1 MMNLENQGTHMES
14 PRVLTQTARLLVAN
28 GLIWSALWSPV
39 FFVTAISPLPVHAQQ
54 TEGTGRKLLYKVE
67 PQYPVILKANRI
79 GGVVR
84 MNVSISPGGA
94 VQSVLPL
101 GGSPP
106 LMDAAVTAV
115 KKWKYEPAFGWTN
128 IEVRLRFIP

>member
-1 MMNLENQGTHMES
+1 MFLFKN
-14 PRVLTQTARLLVAN
+14 
-28 GLIWSALWSPV
+28 SAHDQ
-39 FFVTAISPLPVHAQQ
+39 FVVPP
-54 TEGTGRKLLYKVE
+54 
-67 PQYPVILKANRI
+67 I